1 MILVYD
7 YGIGNLRSISSALE
21 RVGGRVRVGT
31 GPDALHEAD
40 KVVFPGVGSFSAAM
54 RALSDPVV
62 IHALLECRKR
72 HVPFLGICLGM
83 QIMFESSEESPGVT
97 GLGWFSGT
105 ALRLRAGTVPHM
117 GWSRVYPAGETP
129 IVNSPTYFYFAH
141 SYCLLDAPGVPAA
154 GVCEHG
160 TRFVAAIRLR
170 NIWGVQFHPEKSGY
184 AGARLLEE
192 FVRC

>member
-7 YGIGNLRSISSALE
+7 YGIGNLRSICSALE
-21 RVGGRVRVGT
+21 RAGGRVWAGS
-31 GPDALHEAD
+31 GPRALREAD
-40 KVVFPGVGSFSAAM
+40 KVVFPGVGSFGAAM
-54 RALSDPVV
+54 KALSDPAVMQ
-62 IHALLECRKR
+62 ALLECRER
-72 HVPFLGICLGM
+72 YVRFLGICLGM
-83 QIMFESSEESPGVT
+83 QIMFDSSEESPGAA
-97 GLGWFSGT
+97 GLGWFSGM

-141 SYCLLDAPGVPAA
+141 SYCLMDATGVPTA

-170 NIWGVQFHPEKSGY
+170 DIWGVQFHPEKSGR
-184 AGARLLEE
+184 AGARILEE